1 MEFKKLQNKIL
12 YRFLPV
18 AVIPLIIAAIATT
31 IITTKQLNNN
41 FNDRLNDSL
50 RGVGIEIE
58 HLTTTI
64 LDGAHAIATEND
76 LKNAILIKDRQ
87 VLLSTLFKSMD
98 LLGIDTSKIIAPDSS
113 IMVTGHEPAYYGY
126 KETRKDV
133 ISQTFKGNV
142 ISGLARTEQGIST
155 EVFMPIR
162 SDEKIIAVLELA
174 QSIDYDFLVRLKVK
188 FGLDAIIYDGD
199 RLQSTTFTNPSIISS
214 DDLRTMKNNI
224 LTKKEQIIREISFA
238 DEQYRII
245 GMPILSE
252 KKIIGTLFLAL
263 STESKY
269 QAEIFIMITFGLITF
284 VLTLIT
290 ILVSYVTS
298 SNIVHPIHELSK
310 ATKLF
315 ATGDLSR
322 KVNIYTEDEI
332 GQLAYDFNSMAEELT
347 KSQTQLIQSEKLS
360 AMGQMAGGLA
370 HELNSPLAGL
380 LPMLEKYKNEAEKDS
395 RTYTEL
401 SLMHKAC
408 EYMAKIVRDF
418 GVFSRESKGEFSEL
432 DLNTVIE
439 DTLSFSKSRSKQ
451 KNIQIIKE
459 YKDNICKV
467 MGEKTSLQQ
476 VILNIMG
483 NAVDAMTEGG
493 IFTIKT
499 GRLDDNKVYI
509 EFIDNGSGINR
520 ENLGK
525 IFDPFYTTKRPGK
538 GTGLG
543 LSISFGI
550 IEKHGGEITVESEP
564 GKGTKFT
571 VLLPALNA

>member
-1 MEFKKLQNKIL
+1 MKFKKLQNKIL